1 MTKQEPMEQ
10 KWHRDS
16 YWVLS
21 DDGDPILSLVHIE
34 NDHERIDMLDRIVT
48 DHNFARYAALEIAG
62 KDIKI
67 GVQGKVIVA
76 HKDQLA
82 SLQAEI
88 AQLEHTVK
96 DKTCLADLRQ
106 IKITEQAEEIAA
118 LKAENTKI
126 EKELTV
132 VIRNAGTAIQLTDD
146 MMDEYQVMQ
155 EEIAKLRK
163 ELKQANIHDSYI
175 DDPF

>member
-1 MTKQEPMEQ
+1 
-10 KWHRDS
+10 
-16 YWVLS
+16 L
-21 DDGDPILSLVHIE
+21 L
-34 NDHERIDMLDRIVT
+34 
-48 DHNFARYAALEIAG
+48 ARHAAPEIAG

-67 GVQGKVIVA
+67 GVQTKVIVA
-76 HKDQLA
+76 HKDQIA

-88 AQLEHTVK
+88 ARLEHTVK